1 MNCLIHKWDGC
12 KCTRCGKVRDEQHNW
27 SGCKCTVCGKTRDE
41 QHDWDLCK
49 GNCKRTASS
58 CMP

>member
-12 KCTRCGKVRDEQHNW
+12 KCTRCGKVWDEQHSW

-49 GNCKRTASS
+49 GKCKRTTSS